1 MPDYGNPSY
10 WDERYSAR
18 SNESFDWYQS
28 YSRIKPF
35 IKTLL
40 STNGDFEVLINL
52 HPEVQ
57 TQIVIKT
64 IAQEEFK

>member
-28 YSRIKPF
+28 YSRVKPF

-40 STNGDFEVLINL
+40 STNGDFEVLIPGSGN
-52 HPEVQ
+52 
-57 TQIVIKT
+57 
-64 IAQEEFK
+64 